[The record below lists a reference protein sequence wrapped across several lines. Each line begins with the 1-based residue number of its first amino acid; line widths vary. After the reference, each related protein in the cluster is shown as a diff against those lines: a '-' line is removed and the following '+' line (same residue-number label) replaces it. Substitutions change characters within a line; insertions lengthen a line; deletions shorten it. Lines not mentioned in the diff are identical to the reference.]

1 MPRHLGPT
9 DLPQLTITSSTEN
22 PNLGTLLGSE
32 NFNSG
37 TIGQDVESPNSFLT
51 DAFPWGHITFQ
62 AGGYTGQKAYADA
75 TQDHYLEHSLGG
87 SYPAWRDAGTV
98 DVKFKVSSLP
108 TNQHVRLGGF
118 ENAPGEDYVFGIFTD
133 GTIGIGYVNPNTA
146 TKTTYAV
153 SPDEWVRVLFT
164 YRNNY
169 TITLR
174 LFHGA
179 NINGTVPDETI
190 SRQGS
195 YQNLRYLI
203 FGRKDGW
210 GNTNVAVSYDD
221 LYLYHGVPTFPAPLP
236 QRSGLQ
242 FAGAGISS
250 MVDNPSTRSTD
261 ITVANNPS
269 ATEFEGGFQVASPFA
284 PITGGGALN
293 LGVTPSSQGST
304 TWFDDAASDL
314 PNGEI
319 HFAERGLYSIAM
331 YLVSTWSG
339 TVYADKDRYSIACRV
354 YDSTPDASFRY
365 DVIRPVLPMQKEAG
379 GTIQWGCSLTL
390 TDVFEPGGRLL
401 FWVYT
406 SDQMAATPSLQNWTS
421 IRKFV

>member
-1 MPRHLGPT
+1 MPRHLNDA
-9 DLPQLTITSSTEN
+9 DLPQITVQSSTEA

-118 ENAPGEDYVFGIFTD
+118 QNAPNEDYVFGIFTN
-133 GTIGIGYVNPNTA
+133 GNIGIGYVNPNPA

-236 QRSGLQ
+236 QRTGLQ
-242 FAGAGISS
+242 FAGSGISS

-269 ATEFEGGFQVASPFA
+269 ATEFEGGTQWEKIGVTLG
-284 PITGGGALN
+284 TGGSALDVGAEN
-293 LGVTPSSQGST
+293 FSDGST
-304 TWFDDAASDL
+304 TWFDAGASDL
-314 PNGEI
+314 PNGTI
-319 HFAERGLYSIAM
+319 YFAEQGLYSVGLHFSFNGDAPYTYDPEDLFSVM
-331 YLVSTWSG
+331 
-339 TVYADKDRYSIACRV
+339 CRV
-354 YDSTPDASFRY
+354 YNADASHRY
-365 DVIRPVLPMQKEAG
+365 DVIRPVLQIKKIDG
-379 GTIQWGCSLTL
+379 VSDQWGASITM
-390 TDVFEPGGRLL
+390 TDVMEDGGHLL
-401 FWVYT
+401 FYRT
-406 SDQMAATPSLQNWTS
+406 GSDQMRSRSGITYYTT